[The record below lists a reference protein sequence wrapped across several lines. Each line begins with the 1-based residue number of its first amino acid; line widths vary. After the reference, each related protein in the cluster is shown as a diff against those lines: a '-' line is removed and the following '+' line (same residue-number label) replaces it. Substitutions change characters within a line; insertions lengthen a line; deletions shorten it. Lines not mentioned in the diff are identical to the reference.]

1 MVMDGRY
8 PVRVSG
14 PLAPMV
20 HPFRLEL
27 IHRGFTPRSAQDNAY
42 VLAHLSRWLGH
53 EGLTPAELDIERL
66 NEFVLAR
73 QAAGYRRG
81 VTARSLRLMLGY
93 LREVDAIPPEEH
105 HEIDCPVEQV
115 LERYRIY
122 LWRERQLAECT
133 TRLRVDVAR
142 RFLLAQIIDG
152 QLRIDHLGA
161 AAVTG
166 FVVTMSR

>member
-81 VTARSLRLMLGY
+81 
-93 LREVDAIPPEEH
+93 
-105 HEIDCPVEQV
+105 
-115 LERYRIY
+115 
-122 LWRERQLAECT
+122 
-133 TRLRVDVAR
+133 
-142 RFLLAQIIDG
+142 
-152 QLRIDHLGA
+152 
-161 AAVTG
+161 
-166 FVVTMSR
+166 